1 MKRKVKLINARKS
14 FWFVFFEPVYKFKFE
29 FVKRRIERDHT
40 WLSTMEIQL
49 AVSNSLLVSLLIE
62 TARFDCHLEHF
73 SLKSLAF
80 REREGER
87 KRNLIQQVKDNF
99 EKWQEN
105 NSLRFK
111 ILQLTGK
118 VMKTF
123 TCFPQYYF
131 QLFKSCAVK
140 R

>member
-14 FWFVFFEPVYKFKFE
+14 FWFVLFEPVYKFEFE

-62 TARFDCHLEHF
+62 TARFDFHLEHF

-111 ILQLTGK
+111 ILQLTWK
-118 VMKTF
+118 SNENVHVLPSIL
-123 TCFPQYYF
+123 FPT
-131 QLFKSCAVK
+131 V
-140 R
+140 

>member
-1 MKRKVKLINARKS
+1 MKWKVKLINARKS
-14 FWFVFFEPVYKFKFE
+14 FWFVLFEAVYKFEFE

-62 TARFDCHLEHF
+62 TARFDFHLEHF

-111 ILQLTGK
+111 ILQLMWK
-118 VMKTF
+118 SNENVHVLPSIL
-123 TCFPQYYF
+123 FPT
-131 QLFKSCAVK
+131 V
-140 R
+140 

>member
-1 MKRKVKLINARKS
+1 MKWKVKLINARKS
-14 FWFVFFEPVYKFKFE
+14 FWFVLFEAVYKFEFE

-62 TARFDCHLEHF
+62 TARFDFHLEHF

-111 ILQLTGK
+111 ILQLTWK
-118 VMKTF
+118 SNENVHVLPSIL
-123 TCFPQYYF
+123 FPT
-131 QLFKSCAVK
+131 V
-140 R
+140 

>member
-1 MKRKVKLINARKS
+1 MKWKVKLINARKS
-14 FWFVFFEPVYKFKFE
+14 FWFVFFEPVYKFEFE

-62 TARFDCHLEHF
+62 TARFDFHLEHF
-73 SLKSLAF
+73 SLKSLGKG
-80 REREGER
+80 RGERE
-87 KRNLIQQVKDNF
+87 RNLIQQVKDNF

>member
-14 FWFVFFEPVYKFKFE
+14 FWFVFFEPVYKFEFE

-62 TARFDCHLEHF
+62 TARFDFHLEHF

-111 ILQLTGK
+111 ILQLTWK
-118 VMKTF
+118 SNENVHVLPSIL
-123 TCFPQYYF
+123 FPT
-131 QLFKSCAVK
+131 V
-140 R
+140 

>member
-14 FWFVFFEPVYKFKFE
+14 FWFVFFEPVYKFEFE
-29 FVKRRIERDHT
+29 FVKRRIETDHT

-111 ILQLTGK
+111 ILQLTWK
-118 VMKTF
+118 SNENVHVLPSIL
-123 TCFPQYYF
+123 FPT
-131 QLFKSCAVK
+131 V
-140 R
+140 

>member
-1 MKRKVKLINARKS
+1 MKWKVKLINARKS

-62 TARFDCHLEHF
+62 TARFDFHLEHF

-111 ILQLTGK
+111 ILQLTWK
-118 VMKTF
+118 SNENVHVLPSIL
-123 TCFPQYYF
+123 FPT
-131 QLFKSCAVK
+131 V
-140 R
+140 